1 MSAVSEITP
10 PAATLRRLLAGF
22 QLSQAISVAA
32 TLGIPDL
39 LAHGTQTSEELA
51 AATESHPDALYRLL
65 RALAAAG
72 VLHEDEGRQFAL
84 ADLGQPLRS
93 DAPDSLHGWAVFV
106 GRPYYREAWSDLL
119 HSVRTGENAFRHGH
133 GVDVWTYR
141 ADHPQESAIFDR
153 AMEALTRGAVASVLE
168 AYDFGRFGTVVDV
181 GGGNGALLAAL
192 LETYPAMHGIVFDQ
206 PHVVA
211 AAEALLAA
219 RGVADRCEIVGGS
232 FFESVPS
239 GGDAYA
245 LKAIVHD
252 WEDDEAIAILH
263 VVRRAAPPGAAILV
277 LEAELGAPNEA
288 LLAKLSD
295 VNMLVGPGGRE
306 RTEAEYAALFE
317 AAGLAYVGMTPSGT
331 GIAVYEASVR

>member
-1 MSAVSEITP
+1 VTAVTEIRP
-10 PAATLRRLLAGF
+10 PAQLRQLLAGF

-39 LAHGTQTSEELA
+39 LKDGTQTSDELA
-51 AATESHPDALYRLL
+51 SATESHPDALYRLL

-72 VLHEDEGRQFAL
+72 VLHEEEGRRFTL
-84 ADLGQPLRS
+84 SELGQPLRS

-106 GRPYYREAWSDLL
+106 GRPYYREAWSHLL
-119 HSVRTGENAFRHGH
+119 HSIRTGENAFRHVH

-141 ADHPQESAIFDR
+141 AEHPQESAIFDR
-153 AMEALTRGAVASVLE
+153 AMEALTRNVVASVLE
-168 AYDFGRFGTVVDV
+168 AYDFARFGTVVDV

-192 LETYPAMHGIVFDQ
+192 LEAHPAMRGIVFDQ

-211 AAEALLAA
+211 AAETVLAG

-232 FFESVPS
+232 FFESVPG
-239 GGDAYA
+239 GGDAYL

-252 WEDDEAIAILH
+252 WEDDEAIAILK
-263 VVRRAAPPGAAILV
+263 VVRRGASPGAAVLV
-277 LEAELGAPNEA
+277 LESELGPRNEA

-295 VNMLVGPGGRE
+295 LNMLAVPRGRE
-306 RTEAEYAALFE
+306 RSEHEYAALFE
-317 AAGLAYVGMTPSGT
+317 AAGLEYVGTTPT
-331 GIAVYEASVR
+331 ADRIAVYEASVR